1 MPLPSI
7 TLKSQ
12 PHERR
17 HHPWVYDNEI
27 ATGPGRNFENGGLV
41 TVLDFKG
48 RMVGT
53 GYLNHESKIAF
64 RYLTRNPDELID
76 EGFWLKKVQSAYRYR
91 QERYLG
97 TGGLPN
103 AYRLIHGEADGIPG
117 LTVDIYGG
125 FAVVQ
130 FLAMGLELWRP
141 ILLSAI
147 AETVSLDGIYER
159 SDSTIRNLEGL
170 QQQVGT
176 VWGTE
181 PPDLLE
187 LADDGALLLADL
199 KGGAKTGLFLDQLN
213 NHKAAAAE
221 AIEREVLNCFS
232 YTGLFGLRAALNGAK
247 SVTEIEASQSFNN
260 INQQQWQ
267 RNNLTQA
274 HEILTA
280 NVFDYLHELTGS
292 GYKTDMIV
300 LDPPAFTKK
309 RSSRESAARGYN
321 EINRLAMRLLRPNG
335 ILVSCSCSH
344 HISIDE
350 FQSIIQK
357 ASHDAKRTLR
367 LIGKHGQPPDHPV
380 LLDAPESDY
389 LKCLILSVE

>member
-12 PHERR
+12 PHDRR
-17 HHPWVYDNEI
+17 RHPWVYDNEI
-27 ATGPGRNFENGGLV
+27 AGGPDHSFENGGLV
-41 TVLDFKG
+41 TVTDFKG
-48 RMVGT
+48 KNVGT
-53 GYLNHESKIAF
+53 GYLNYESKIAF
-64 RYLTRNPDELID
+64 RYLTRDPEEVID
-76 EGFWLKKVQSAYRYR
+76 DSFWRKKVQAAYRYR
-91 QERYLG
+91 KDRYLE
-97 TGGLPN
+97 TGKLPN
-103 AYRLIHGEADGIPG
+103 AYRLIHGESDGIPG
-117 LTVDIYGG
+117 LTVDIYDR

-130 FLAMGLELWRP
+130 FLALGLELWRP
-141 ILLSAI
+141 VLLSAI
-147 AETVSLDGIYER
+147 AETVPLDGIYER

-170 QQQVGT
+170 QQRVGT
-176 VWGTE
+176 VWGAD
-181 PPDLLE
+181 PPDLIELE
-187 LADDGALLLADL
+187 DDGAVLLADL

-221 AIEREVLNCFS
+221 AVGRDVLNCFS
-232 YTGLFGLRAALNGAK
+232 YTGLFGLRAAFKGAK
-247 SVTEIEASQSFNN
+247 SVTEVEASQSFNS

-267 RNNLTQA
+267 RNELKQP
-274 HEILTA
+274 HEIVTA
-280 NVFDYLHELTGS
+280 NVFDYLHELTGN
-292 GYKTDMIV
+292 GYQTDMII

-335 ILVSCSCSH
+335 ILVTCSCSH

-350 FQSIIQK
+350 FQYIIQK

-389 LKCLILSVE
+389 LKCLIMSVE